1 MNLAH
6 LFRNADANELNSCFL
21 EARAALESAFEV
33 FEPLLKS
40 GDFSVPKIPVV
51 NLPLWELG
59 HVAWFQERWL
69 LRNLERDLGV
79 ACNPRAK
86 LLPSM
91 LPSAQEFYD
100 STAVAHDK
108 RWALPLPDI
117 DTTKQYAAQVL
128 AKSLEALREQ
138 AGSQYLFWL
147 CAAHEF
153 MHAEAFAYTLNTL
166 NIPGADAFTEQCKAK
181 SKVMRGVHPEL
192 MDANIYS
199 FDNESAEQLRQMAL
213 IEATDLDL
221 DVLPVSWESL
231 NEFRQS
237 TQFSNKKYWPGVAGN
252 FLDTAVRKT
261 SLSDDLSSPAAHVSY
276 WEAQAWC
283 LWHGRALPTE
293 AQWLAGIANGNLQWG
308 QVWEWTRS
316 EFSPYAGFV
325 AHPYEEYSAP
335 WFNNGFQVLKGGSY
349 YTHERMK
356 HPLYRNFFR
365 PERDDVCTG
374 FRSCRAG

>member
-6 LFRNADANELNSCFL
+6 LFRNADTDELSRCFF

-33 FEPLLKS
+33 FEPVLQS
-40 GDFSVPKIPVV
+40 SDFAVPKISVV

-59 HVAWFQERWL
+59 HVVWFQERWL
-69 LRNLERDLGV
+69 LRNPERDLGV
-79 ACNPRAK
+79 SCNPRAI

-91 LPSAQEFYD
+91 LPGAQEFYD
-100 STAVAHDK
+100 STAVEHAK

-117 DTTKQYAAQVL
+117 DTTKQYASQVL
-128 AKSLEALREQ
+128 SKSLEVLREQ

-153 MHAEAFAYTLNTL
+153 MHAEAFSYTLNTL
-166 NIPGADAFTEQCKAK
+166 KIPGAEKFTEQCKAK
-181 SKVMRGVHPEL
+181 SKIMRGVHPEL
-192 MDANIYS
+192 MDENIYC

-213 IEATDLDL
+213 IDATDLDL
-221 DVLPVSWESL
+221 DVLPVSWQSL
-231 NEFRQS
+231 IEFRQS
-237 TQFSNKKYWPGVAGN
+237 AQFTNKKYWPGVAGN
-252 FLDTAVRKT
+252 LLDTAVRGT
-261 SLSDDLSSPAAHVSY
+261 SFSNDLSSPVAHVSY

-335 WFNNGFQVLKGGSY
+335 WFNNGFRVLKGGSY

-356 HPLYRNFFR
+356 HPLYRNFFL
-365 PERDDVCTG
+365 PERNDVCTG
-374 FRSCRAG
+374 FRSCRAS